1 MLRQPLATAFFLL
14 AHDTFSGKLLISSE
28 LLGCG
33 LVGAQMGELMLAGR
47 LRMLDGKVAVSDP
60 RGDGSDTISAYV
72 MDSVSRQPQAH
83 VVRTW
88 TENLGPMLT
97 ELVARG
103 VLDDG
108 IARRESAGLVR
119 RRPDRFPAL
128 DLVRAAAGRVRV
140 EHALRHPKDMD
151 LRVGFLTALVFGV
164 GSERLLDPG
173 IDRVQARALVDEVVE
188 NLPATLRE
196 LLEGLAGAIAA
207 VSLRVRR

>member
-1 MLRQPLATAFFLL
+1 MLRQPLATAFFLF
-14 AHDTFSGKLLISSE
+14 AHDTFSGKLLISAD

-33 LVGAQMGELMLAGR
+33 LVGAQMAELILAGR
-47 LRMLDGKVAVSDP
+47 LQMLDGKVAVSEP

-83 VVRTW
+83 AVRTW

-97 ELVARG
+97 ELVARAALDEGIVQRETSG
-103 VLDDG
+103 VL
-108 IARRESAGLVR
+108 RRKA
-119 RRPDRFPAL
+119 DRFPAL

-151 LRVGFLTALVFGV
+151 LRVGILTALVFAV
-164 GSERLLDPG
+164 GADRLLDPG
-173 IDRVQARALVDEVVE
+173 IDRLRARALVAEVGE
-188 NLPATLRE
+188 NLPGAIRQ
-196 LLEGLAGAIAA
+196 LLDGLAAAIAA